1 LPGRH
6 FKRRRQSAVG
16 DTVRRRAGL
25 GAKDHEAILLDPR
38 KVFGSEVAEI
48 SLELH
53 TVELG
58 HLIDGT
64 ETKTAKSESEIN
76 CWNPAASQEL
86 LTDPN
91 AAKLKTRQAPGTS
104 LS

>member
-1 LPGRH
+1 MERWDWPLRREDRKPRLPQGGCLPGRH
-6 FKRRRQSAVG
+6 FKRRRQSAAG
-16 DTVRRRAGL
+16 DTVRGRAGL
-25 GAKDHEAILLDPR
+25 GAKDHEAILLDPQ
-38 KVFGSEVAEI
+38 KVFGLEVAEI

-76 CWNPAASQEL
+76 C
-86 LTDPN
+86 
-91 AAKLKTRQAPGTS
+91 
-104 LS
+104 